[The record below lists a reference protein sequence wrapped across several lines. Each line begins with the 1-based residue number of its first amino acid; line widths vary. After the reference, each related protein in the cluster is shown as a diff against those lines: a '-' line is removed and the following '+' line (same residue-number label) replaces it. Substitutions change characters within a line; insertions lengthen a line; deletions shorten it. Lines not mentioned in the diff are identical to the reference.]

1 MSRNRRELAS
11 PEMFRQMQK
20 KGVAETVSNVKVFK
34 YYQRIM
40 ILNILIRIRSTQPVR
55 NWSKNTKQFKM

>member
-20 KGVAETVSNVKVFK
+20 KGVAETVSNVKVLK